1 MELIHQ
7 GCYVIRVVL
16 KVSPDRD
23 RDTRERPSRIPGQ
36 FGTVLRLYFVP
47 RDPRGLFDSDDAR
60 VMRGASVLWE
70 AKVHLGLVTCLLN
83 ANVFSLNTLQGETF

>member
-7 GCYVIRVVL
+7 GCNIIRDVL

-23 RDTRERPSRIPGQ
+23 HDTRERPGQ

-47 RDPRGLFDSDDAR
+47 RDPRGLFDSDNAR
-60 VMRGASVLWE
+60 VRRGASVLWE

-83 ANVFSLNTLQGETF
+83 ANVFSFNTLQGETF